1 MPELHCQLRR
11 IPSPPGAAVVTLRG
25 ALDPKNVTL
34 LIGALKKVGDR
45 GLRTLILDLA
55 EIRYINSMGLGSLI
69 NLADGLA
76 AHGGGLV
83 LAAPNPKVK
92 VVFDLMGI
100 TQFFKMH
107 KSVDAAIAAI
117 ARPKSAGLRKQAS
130 SSFVPVDASRSPRAG
145 VSLQTVLRRSI

>member
-1 MPELHCQLRR
+1 MPELQCQLRR
-11 IPSPPGAAVVTLRG
+11 IPSLPEAAVITLRG

-34 LIGALKKVGDR
+34 LVGALKKIGDK
-45 GLRTLILDLA
+45 GFRTLILDLA

-76 AHGGGLV
+76 AKGGGLV
-83 LAAPNPKVK
+83 LANPNPKVK

-100 TQFFKMH
+100 TQFFRIH

-117 ARPKSAGLRKQAS
+117 ARPKSPRLRKQA
-130 SSFVPVDASRSPRAG
+130 
-145 VSLQTVLRRSI
+145 